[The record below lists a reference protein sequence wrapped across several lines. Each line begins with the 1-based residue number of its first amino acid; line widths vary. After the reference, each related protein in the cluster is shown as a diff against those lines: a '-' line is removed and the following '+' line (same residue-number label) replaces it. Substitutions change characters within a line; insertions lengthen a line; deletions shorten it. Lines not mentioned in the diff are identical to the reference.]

1 MTYRLAPIAKLRR
14 ALFPRAPAVC
24 LEALVSA
31 EDEMAEAGILSTRTR
46 AAMFLAQVTH
56 ESGGLTFVRENL
68 NYTTPEQLM
77 KTWPTRFRTR
87 EAALPYVRAPATL
100 AGKVYDGRADL
111 GNTRPGDGWLC
122 RGAGWLQVTGRA
134 GFEAVGEIIGIDLF
148 KESWRLTEPETS
160 MAIALGVWRWK
171 GCNALCD
178 GPKPLEAVTRK
189 INGGLN
195 GLLDRRAAFIVAQGV
210 VLG

>member
-1 MTYRLAPIAKLRR
+1 MSYRLAPIAQLRR
-14 ALFPRAPAVC
+14 ALFPKAPAVC

-31 EDEMAEAGILSTRTR
+31 EDEMRDAGILTTPIR
-46 AAMFLAQVTH
+46 AAMFLAQVAH
-56 ESGGLTFVRENL
+56 ESGGLAFVRENL
-68 NYTTPEQLM
+68 TYSTPEQLV
-77 KTWPTRFRTR
+77 KTWPTRFRDR
-87 EAALPYVRAPATL
+87 AAALPYVRAPEKL

-111 GNTRPGDGWLC
+111 GNNRPGDGWLC

-148 KESWRLTEPETS
+148 KESWRLAEPETS

-171 GCNALCD
+171 DCNALCD

-195 GLLDRRAAFIVAQGV
+195 GLPDRRAAYIVAQGV
-210 VLG
+210 ILG